1 MRTVTYWLTIFL
13 IFTIPFKEIFV
24 VPGIGS
30 VSRLVGAG
38 VIGIWL
44 FAIVATGKIRKP
56 TPFLIA
62 GIAFILWNFAS
73 IIWSLESDKTMERAM
88 ALIRMAFLAWLIW
101 DLFTWRMG
109 ILRGLQVYVLGCW
122 VSIGSL
128 ILNYINGV
136 EAYRNA
142 GGRVSATG
150 FDANEIGIILAFG
163 MPLAWYLVIAKDYR
177 PLGST
182 LLRYLNYAYI
192 PATIFAIFLTAS
204 RGSLLATLPAL
215 LFILGTI
222 NRLGQIQR
230 VLISILIISSLF
242 VLQDYIPQASL
253 ERISTTGQEL
263 ATTDLNGRTAI
274 WQDGLDIFVD
284 HMILGTGAGTFR
296 AVIESG
302 KAPHNTALALLTD
315 LGIVGF
321 LLFYTT
327 FACCLVSLGR
337 LNRLE
342 SRMWLSFLLIWT
354 LGSMVSNWEHKNL
367 SWLLFSMLVANAN
380 IPLATQTVRQ
390 AAGNLRRNRI
400 FPRLQPLSQR
410 M

>member
-1 MRTVTYWLTIFL
+1 M
-13 IFTIPFKEIFV
+13 
-24 VPGIGS
+24 PGVGS
-30 VSRLVGAG
+30 VSRAVGAG
-38 VIGIWL
+38 VIGVWL
-44 FAIVATGKIRKP
+44 FAILATGKIRKP

-101 DLFTWRMG
+101 DLFTWREG
-109 ILRGLQVYVLGCW
+109 ILRGLQAYVLGCC

-128 ILNYINGV
+128 ILNYVNGV

-150 FDANEIGIILAFG
+150 FDANEIGIILAIG
-163 MPLAWYLVIAKDYR
+163 MPLAWYLVISKDYK
-177 PLGST
+177 PMAGT

-204 RGSLLATLPAL
+204 RGSLLATFPAL
-215 LFILGTI
+215 LFILWTI
-222 NRLGQIQR
+222 NRLGQVQR
-230 VLISILIISSLF
+230 VLISILIVSSLF
-242 VLQDYIPQASL
+242 VLQDYVPQASL

-274 WQDGLDIFVD
+274 WQDGLELFVD
-284 HMILGTGAGTFR
+284 HTIFGTGAGTFR

-315 LGIVGF
+315 VGIVGF
-321 LLFYTT
+321 LLFYIT

-337 LNRLE
+337 MQRLE

-367 SWLLFSMLVANAN
+367 SWLLFSMIIASSHVPQVTGAVQQ
-380 IPLATQTVRQ
+380 ATRSIT
-390 AAGNLRRNRI
+390 RNRVN
-400 FPRLQPLSQR
+400 PRLQPLSQR
-410 M
+410 L